1 MKESVAASVKLP
13 SFCII
18 GAMRSGT
25 TSLAR
30 YLGAHPEIFMAS
42 RKEVRYFDRYF
53 ERGLEWY
60 RWQFR
65 EASSERAIGEATP
78 YMHDRAS
85 IERMA
90 AALPD
95 LRLIAILRN
104 PVDRAYSHYW
114 MRRAHGRE
122 TSEFPEA
129 VSPELHGAA
138 DGNASAARYLRWG
151 RYLEQFTQVCE
162 FYPRDSLHVLVLEE
176 LRAGSAGV
184 YGEVCRFLGVDD
196 AFVPSNLGRAVNPH
210 VRFRSIEARRLARR
224 LPGLAGRAVGR
235 LNTVRSSY
243 PPMHPA
249 LRAELL
255 RYFEPANAA
264 LSAWLGKDL
273 SLWAT

>member
-1 MKESVAASVKLP
+1 MKGSVTTSVTLP
-13 SFCII
+13 NFCIV

-30 YLGAHPEIFMAS
+30 YLGAHPDVFMAP

-53 ERGLEWY
+53 DRGLEWY
-60 RWQFR
+60 RSQFR
-65 EASSERAIGEATP
+65 EAGSERAIGEATP
-78 YMHDRAS
+78 YMRYRAS

-114 MRRAHGRE
+114 MRQAQGHE

-129 VSPELHGAA
+129 VSPELHGTA
-138 DGNASAARYLRWG
+138 DRDAPAGRYLRWG
-151 RYLEQFTQVCE
+151 RYVEQLVQVCE
-162 FYPRDSLHVLVLEE
+162 FYPREQLHVVILEE
-176 LRAGSAGV
+176 LRAAPPDV

-196 AFVPSNLGRAVNPH
+196 AFVPPNLGRAVNRYVT
-210 VRFRSIEARRLARR
+210 VRSMRVRRLARR
-224 LPGLAGRAVGR
+224 LPALAGRAVGR
-235 LNTVRSSY
+235 LNTIRSSY
-243 PPMHPA
+243 PPMDPTV
-249 LRAELL
+249 RAELL
-255 RYFEPANAA
+255 RYFEPSNAA